1 MVVVCGLAGALA
13 PGLPAGTVLIP
24 EWIGLADGGVLQCD
38 AALVQTLVTAAR
50 TLHFRPDTRPLLTS
64 PSLIVGNDRH
74 HWFRQGFV
82 AVDMEMGLLAGQ
94 NLRVATIRVV
104 LDTPEHDL
112 SPNWLR
118 PTWALLQPLLWQ
130 ELLWMSSV
138 APRYALR
145 AAQVLKVGL
154 GSDSG
159 SGPGNMNVE

>member
-1 MVVVCGLAGALA
+1 VCGLAGALA
-13 PGLPAGTVLIP
+13 PDLPAGTVLVP
-24 EWIGLADGGVLQCD
+24 DWIGLIDGSVLQCD
-38 AALVQTLVTAAR
+38 AALVQTLVTAAH

-82 AVDMEMGLLAGQ
+82 AVDMEMGLLAEQ

-112 SPNWLR
+112 SPHWLR
-118 PTWALLQPLLWQ
+118 PIRALLQPRLWQ
-130 ELLWMSSV
+130 ELLWMSGV

-145 AAQVLKVGL
+145 AAHVLKVGL
-154 GSDSG
+154 GIDNG
-159 SGPGNMNVE
+159 SGPGSMGVE